1 MMLFVYV
8 RTAKL
13 CSHLSLRG
21 EGGFFFMILIYFD
34 FDNDFDHDEDSVGP
48 PSFRGLTFDSF
59 VMLCLGECLFVCLCV
74 CLLLQM
80 PDV

>member
-1 MMLFVYV
+1 
-8 RTAKL
+8 
-13 CSHLSLRG
+13 
-21 EGGFFFMILIYFD
+21 MILIYFD

>member
-1 MMLFVYV
+1 MFFVYV
-8 RTAKL
+8 RTATL
-13 CSHLSLRG
+13 CRHLSLRS
-21 EGGFFFMILIYFD
+21 EGGFFFMIWVHFD